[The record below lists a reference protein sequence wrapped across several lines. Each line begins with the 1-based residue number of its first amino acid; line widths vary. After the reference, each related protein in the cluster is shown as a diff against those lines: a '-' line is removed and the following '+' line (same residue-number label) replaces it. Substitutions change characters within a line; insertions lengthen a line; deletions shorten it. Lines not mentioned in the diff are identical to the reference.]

1 MLALGALVFTFG
13 DMVAM
18 MLGWESAWVVSAALH
33 GASLVWFGHALWA
46 GAAERQ
52 AEPMAARRVPVAG

>member
-33 GASLVWFGHALWA
+33 GASLVWFGHAL
-46 GAAERQ
+46 
-52 AEPMAARRVPVAG
+52 